1 MGELRGWLEVYAK
14 ALFRSLPLVWT
25 AAPQEILVLMVVILL
40 QGFLPAVSVW
50 ITKLVIDTVTA
61 ELSSGR
67 ALGWNIVLPL
77 VAGWVGALL
86 LETLLDPW
94 RTALQGNLNDKLT
107 AHMSLMLMRK
117 ADTLPDLSRFEDA
130 EFYDELQLL
139 QEQVSYQP
147 LNLLENLV
155 ELGRSFV
162 TLVVMV
168 GLLIPLAFW
177 IPLVIAIATIPQV
190 VVSAQYGKAIW
201 LTLFENSPQ
210 ARRMKY
216 YTSVMLTDTYAKET
230 RLFQLGSFFIER
242 YLQAFHSLHNSM
254 RHLRGKQAFWSS
266 SLAVLSTLGN
276 GFAFY
281 WVVQKA
287 FRGELSPGSVLL
299 FVQSLT
305 YFQQNLAGFVGN
317 GLELLENVLYMQ
329 QFFNF
334 LDSTSPMLLTVPG
347 EKTPNPIRSG
357 ITFEN
362 VYFRYPDA
370 QGWAVKNI
378 SFTLHPGETVAIV
391 GENGAGKTTLVKL
404 LTRLYDPTKGRILVD
419 GIDLKHLNLEKW
431 RQQIAGVFQDFGRYA
446 LTLGEN
452 IALSNLQAL
461 EHRDLLRYAIE
472 KADVVRLV
480 AQFPTGEDTPL
491 GKQFSGTELS
501 GGEWQKLALA
511 RAFVRQEAQ
520 ILLLDEPT
528 AALDPRSEYELYL
541 RFVELAEGKTT
552 ILITHRLAS
561 VRMAQRILVLKAGRL
576 IEDGTHQKLL
586 QHDGE
591 YTALWNMQI
600 QQYGITE

>member
-1 MGELRGWLEVYAK
+1 MYTQ
-14 ALFRSLPLVWT
+14 ALWRSLPLVWK
-25 AAPQEILVLMVVILL
+25 AAPQEIAVLMVVILV

-50 ITKLVIDTVTA
+50 ITKLVIDTVAT
-61 ELSSGR
+61 ELSSGK
-67 ALGWNIVLPL
+67 ALGWEILLPL

-86 LETLLDPW
+86 IQTLLDPW
-94 RTALQGNLNDKLT
+94 RTALQGNVNDKLT
-107 AHMSLMLMRK
+107 AHLSLMLMRK

-130 EFYDELQLL
+130 QFYDELQLL

-155 ELGRSFV
+155 ELGRSLV
-162 TLVVMV
+162 TVVVMV

-177 IPLVIAIATIPQV
+177 IPLIIAIATVPQV

-210 ARRMKY
+210 ARRMRY

-230 RLFQLGSFFIER
+230 RLFQLGEFFIER
-242 YLQAFHSLHNSM
+242 YLQAFGSLHNSM
-254 RHLRGKQAFWSS
+254 RHLRGQQAFWSS

-281 WVVQKA
+281 WVVKQA
-287 FRGELSPGSVLL
+287 FQGEFSPGSVLL

-305 YFQQNLAGFVGN
+305 YFQQNLAAFVGN
-317 GLELLENVLYMQ
+317 GLELWENVLYMQ

-334 LDSTSPMLLTVPG
+334 LDSASPMLLTVPG
-347 EKTPNPIRSG
+347 ERTPNPILTG

-370 QGWAVKNI
+370 QAWAVKNI

-391 GENGAGKTTLVKL
+391 GENGAGKTTIIKL
-404 LTRLYDPTKGRILVD
+404 LTRLYDPTQGRILVD
-419 GIDLKHLNLEKW
+419 GVDLKHLNLQEW

-461 EHRDLLRYAIE
+461 ENRDLLRFAIE
-472 KADVVRLV
+472 KADIIQLIT
-480 AQFPTGEDTPL
+480 QFPTGEDTPL

-501 GGEWQKLALA
+501 GGQWQKLALA
-511 RAFVRQEAQ
+511 RAFVRQQAQ

-528 AALDPRSEYELYL
+528 AALDPRSEYELYQ
-541 RFVELAEGKTT
+541 RFVELAQGKTT

-561 VRMAQRILVLKAGRL
+561 VRMAQRILVLKAGQL
-576 IEDGTHQKLL
+576 IEDGTHQELL
-586 QHDGE
+586 SHSGE
-591 YTALWNMQI
+591 YTTLWNMQI
-600 QQYGITE
+600 RQYGEYFKMPN